1 MLTFL
6 KILFTAILLAMLY
19 VTISASFDR
28 GVFDAGAALWPD
40 PWFRATLAD
49 AYFGFITFFIWVAYK
64 ERGLLRKAVWFV
76 LIMALGNIAM
86 SVYVLI
92 QLFRLAKNAPL
103 RHLLLRKTHEI

>member
-19 VTISASFDR
+19 VTITASLDL
-28 GVFDAGAALWPD
+28 GVFAAGEALWPD

-49 AYFGFITFFIWVAYK
+49 AYFGFIIFFIWAAYK

-76 LIMALGNIAM
+76 LIMTLGNIAT
-86 SVYVLI
+86 SIYVLI
-92 QLFRLAKNAPL
+92 QLFKLPKNAPL